1 MAFAVP
7 ARVLMQDAP
16 KLLAA
21 GLLAV
26 RGGETEIDLSAVRE
40 CDSSLLACLLA
51 WRREAA
57 APGAALVVLE
67 APMQIRRIAELYGVA
82 SLALG

>member
-1 MAFAVP
+1 
-7 ARVLMQDAP
+7 MQDAP

-21 GLLAV
+21 GVLAV
-26 RGGETEIDLSAVRE
+26 HGGETEIDLSAVRE

-57 APGAALVVLE
+57 VPGTALVVRE

-82 SLALG
+82 SLALD

>member
-21 GLLAV
+21 GVLAV

-51 WRREAA
+51 WRREA
-57 APGAALVVLE
+57 PGAALVVRE

-82 SLALG
+82 SLAIG

>member
-1 MAFAVP
+1 
-7 ARVLMQDAP
+7 MQDAP

-21 GLLAV
+21 GVLAV

-51 WRREAA
+51 WRREA
-57 APGAALVVLE
+57 PGAALVVRE

-82 SLALG
+82 SLAIG